1 MKRSLKTIFFRR
13 LTLLAISSAVLLG
26 ALLVHAERT
35 ILLNDLANKG
45 DGIARILAA
54 VTLDAV
60 MAHDYATVERY
71 VADIVQ
77 DPSIVS
83 LSIIRNDGE
92 ILATAGK
99 EEGAEHT
106 LSLSR
111 PVTIGEKIFGNIHLV
126 FSIERVRIISRN
138 LMLATL
144 AAVILFHL
152 LAMFMSNL
160 ALQKAVSLP
169 LGRLNK
175 AILTLR
181 QGDLDQQIAMDEPAE
196 FVEIANSFNDMATTI
211 SQNFA
216 ALKQQQEELQ
226 FEQGKLAAI
235 VDSMADGLFVTDNFG
250 IIVSFNHAAEQI
262 SGYAIN
268 EALGRK
274 CSELYKTSLCKDAC
288 ALNHAGETIRN
299 RQTTMKAKDDRL
311 LHVAVSSAMLF
322 DGEGEAVGGVQTF
335 RDISEEKKR
344 HEIYCHTE
352 KLAAI
357 GQLAAGVAHEIN
369 NPLANIL
376 GYARY
381 IKPAA
386 PAEEIKRKVAV
397 IIEQAGKCSDI
408 VQGLLQFS
416 RRSGAEPSAFDL
428 NALIHRTI
436 NLVRYQ
442 AIKQQAII
450 SFTPREALFAFAD
463 HKKIEQVLFN
473 LLLNALQA
481 VEQQGNV
488 LVDIGRAGSNVY
500 FTVTD
505 NGPGI
510 DEAIMPRI
518 FDPFFTTKP
527 VGEGTGLGLSIS
539 AGIVA
544 EADGSIDVELQEGG
558 GTRFTVLLPAAEK
571 KEETPCDC

>member
-13 LTLLAISSAVLLG
+13 LTLLAIFSALLLG

-77 DPSIVS
+77 DPTIVS
-83 LSIIRNDGE
+83 LSITRADGE
-92 ILATAGK
+92 ILASRGD
-99 EEGAEHT
+99 EGRKEHT

-111 PVTIGEKIFGNIHLV
+111 PVTIGEEIFGNIHLV
-126 FSIERVRIISRN
+126 FSTERVRIISRN
-138 LMLATL
+138 LMLATV
-144 AAVILFHL
+144 AAVIIFHF
-152 LAMFMSNL
+152 LAVAMSNL
-160 ALQKAVSLP
+160 ALKKAVSLP
-169 LGRLNK
+169 LARLDK

-181 QGDLDQQIAMDEPAE
+181 QGDLDQQIYLEEPAE
-196 FVEIANSFNDMATTI
+196 FVEIGNSFNEMAATI
-211 SQNFA
+211 RKNFA
-216 ALKQQQEELQ
+216 DIKQQQEKLR

-235 VDSMADGLFVTDNFG
+235 VDNMADGLFVTDNDG

-262 SGYAIN
+262 SGFSID
-268 EALGRK
+268 EAVGKK
-274 CSELYKTSLCKDAC
+274 CADLYRTSLCKDAC

-299 RQTTMKAKDDRL
+299 RETTMKTKGGRL

-322 DGEGEAVGGVQTF
+322 DGDGEAVGGVQTF

-381 IKPAA
+381 IRSDAPAA
-386 PAEEIKRKVAV
+386 EIERKVAV

-408 VQGLLQFS
+408 VQGLLHFS
-416 RRSGAEPSAFDL
+416 RRSGAEPGSFDL
-428 NALIHRTI
+428 NELIRRTI
-436 NLVRYQ
+436 ILVQYQ
-442 AIKQQAII
+442 ADKQQTVV
-450 SFTPREALFAFAD
+450 SFNRQESLHAFAD
-463 HKKIEQVLFN
+463 PKKIEQVIFN

-481 VEQQGNV
+481 LERKGNV
-488 LVDIGRAGSNVY
+488 LVDSGRAGANVY
-500 FTVTD
+500 FSVSD
-505 NGPGI
+505 DGPGI
-510 DEAIMPRI
+510 DEAILPRI

-527 VGEGTGLGLSIS
+527 VGEGTGLGLSIC

-544 EADGSIDVELQEGG
+544 EADGSIDVEPGEGG
-558 GTRFTVLLPAAEK
+558 GVRFTVLLPSAAK
-571 KEETPCDC
+571 KEDPA